1 MEYQINLCVL
11 GLILFLMK
19 ALFCYVLILAI
30 SSPCAVC
37 HASSI
42 FSREGPFAAQALVF
56 FEKHFYYELLQ
67 WLVTLRRYVC
77 VHLFPLHPLP
87 KALRPVMFHDV
98 ASSIPVQRWKCFSH
112 YVAFRHK
119 DTGQSSAL

>member
-11 GLILFLMK
+11 SLILSLMK
-19 ALFCYVLILAI
+19 QLFCYVLLLAI
-30 SSPCAVC
+30 SSSCVVC

-42 FSREGPFAAQALVF
+42 FSREVPFAQALVF
-56 FEKHFYYELLQ
+56 FEKRFYYELLQ
-67 WLVTLRRYVC
+67 WLVTLQRYVL

-112 YVAFRHK
+112 YVAFCHK
-119 DTGQSSAL
+119 DTRQSSVL